1 MTCRCS
7 WNKILKTTETER
19 TTVTHNLDENYYG
32 EQKSQNNT
40 YGIIAF
46 TAKTGKA
53 EFSIQ
58 GHTDNK
64 LF

>member
-7 WNKILKTTETER
+7 WNKILKTTGTER